1 MMKIKKLV
9 WLCLMVIFPVT
20 LLAAEFP
27 DFCRVSGLRFSD
39 KAILL
44 FSQHTAKP
52 RMYVIHNISRK
63 PIWLNHEKN
72 YPSASAGWASSL
84 LPNHWSAI
92 LVTDRNF
99 DLQCQ
104 FQKKSGG
111 MIALPCKQVIVA
123 CQFSE
128 FYSKNP
134 ISGGYWVVENVLFRA
149 LGSRISARGFSL
161 SGQKSNASRA
171 DSMDNRN

>member
-9 WLCLMVIFPVT
+9 GLCLMIIFPVT
-20 LLAAEFP
+20 LFATEFP
-27 DFCRVSGLRFSD
+27 HLCRVSGLRFSD

-63 PIWLNHEKN
+63 AIWLNHEKK

-104 FQKKSGG
+104 FQKKSGA
-111 MIALPCKQVIVA
+111 MRAMPCKQMIRV

-134 ISGGYWVVENVLFRA
+134 LSGGYWVVENVPFRA
-149 LGSRISARGFSL
+149 LLSRIDARGFSL
-161 SGQKSNASRA
+161 PDPGQPHYNLAAPRIS
-171 DSMDNRN
+171 